1 MSLSSLRFLLLISP
15 GLTVGEGPLV
25 AAAGDVSV
33 PCFLSASFF
42 NLLNWGT
49 QTQTKKKE
57 KETQISESSIVWLW
71 VRRAERELLPVSCV
85 CAVCGSALPSSPSS
99 AAASP
104 APCAALFSPG
114 PTRCPPAASPARPA
128 PCQRKLNSGR
138 ETQKRRRPTPR
149 LHSQGHESQLI
160 R

>member
-25 AAAGDVSV
+25 AAAGDFSV

-49 QTQTKKKE
+49 QTWTKKE
-57 KETQISESSIVWLW
+57 TETQISEANIVWLW
-71 VRRAERELLPVSCV
+71 VRRAQRELLPVSCV

-138 ETQKRRRPTPR
+138 ETQKQRRSTSR